1 MPERNADSQ
10 PRCTAESAAHGTPPA
25 SSPFLILRVRVARNS
40 RLLSQGTSPSDCA
53 GSLKSA
59 CTLVSVN
66 HVIAARSCCNTLIL
80 HITALAAMLS
90 GERSSWYDLSRLV
103 TLRCTCFAASGAVSR
118 ATEYACW
125 ACANF
130 KPRLKQTS
138 IHACHEIIRSGSV
151 LTFLYKYRNIIVGCR
166 TRCST
171 LQCLHCNLALATC
184 RAASMLASSS
194 SMCGGTLLQRFLYS
208 NRLGRVCNSA

>member
-10 PRCTAESAAHGTPPA
+10 PRYTAESAAHGTPPA
-25 SSPFLILRVRVARNS
+25 SSPFLILRIRVGRNS
-40 RLLSQGTSPSDCA
+40 WLLSQGTCTSNCA

-90 GERSSWYDLSRLV
+90 GERSSWYELSRLV
-103 TLRCTCFAASGAVSR
+103 SLRCTCFAASGAVSR

-138 IHACHEIIRSGSV
+138 IHACHEIIRCGTV
-151 LTFLYKYRNIIVGCR
+151 WNFIVGIGTSLLAAERAAALCR
-166 TRCST
+166 AY
-171 LQCLHCNLALATC
+171 CNLA
-184 RAASMLASSS
+184 ASSS
-194 SMCGGTLLQRFLYS
+194 
-208 NRLGRVCNSA
+208 